1 MKTHTPR
8 SKAPGAPRSARCS
21 RRGATGAGNSDLL
34 ALLAAGDLEALSE
47 VGGAA
52 LDGWMGCVEDVEVAS
67 GSADAG
73 WGAVF
78 GSGFSSEARSGSG
91 SDALAAWASSDR
103 DTAHASADSAD
114 AAVSSDALASAAES
128 AVSDSASLGAAT
140 PLLVAQPMLRRGSDG
155 DRVRLLQRLLNELS
169 GAGLTIDGDFGL
181 RTHRAVRAY
190 QSANWLS
197 PDGVVGPATAAK
209 LNEGRSAPAT
219 ATTQDHADSRDVVAD
234 ESSTDGDI
242 DTNVVVTGS
251 PVLKKGMRG
260 VQVEAVQRMLNQHG
274 AGLIVDGDY
283 GTLTV
288 NAVMGYQRANGLEV
302 DGKVGPGTARSLS
315 SGTGKDI
322 AEGGFEGMG
331 AYKDARDAVIA
342 AAESHLGKPYYW
354 GGDGP
359 NTFDCSG
366 FVLYVLRQETG
377 LVDWGDDTAAG
388 IAGRVPSTGSPQRGD
403 LVFYRG
409 SNGITHIEFYLGSGS
424 QTLGCSGGGSR
435 TRGDD
440 PDAKVQYG
448 DYSSDGRSK
457 SFGSIQALIE
467 RSQTAAAA

>member
-1 MKTHTPR
+1 
-8 SKAPGAPRSARCS
+8 
-21 RRGATGAGNSDLL
+21 L
-34 ALLAAGDLEALSE
+34 ALLAAGDFQALSE

-52 LDGWMGCVEDVEVAS
+52 LNGWMGCQADAEVGSA
-67 GSADAG
+67 SADAG
-73 WGAVF
+73 WGAIF
-78 GSGFSSEARSGSG
+78 GSGFSSEVRSGAGSG
-91 SDALAAWASSDR
+91 VLGAWASSDS
-103 DTAHASADSAD
+103 DTARASSDGAA
-114 AAVSSDALASAAES
+114 AAVSSDALASAAAS
-128 AVSDSASLGAAT
+128 AVSDGASLGAAT
-140 PLLVAQPMLRRGSDG
+140 PLLIAQPMLRRGSEG

-169 GAGLTIDGDFGL
+169 GAGLTPDGEFGL

-190 QSANWLS
+190 QAANGLSA
-197 PDGVVGPATAAK
+197 DGVVGPATAAR

-219 ATTQDHADSRDVVAD
+219 ATTQDRADSGEVATE
-234 ESSTDGDI
+234 ESAGDGD
-242 DTNVVVTGS
+242 TASNEVVTGS

-260 VQVEAVQRMLNQHG
+260 PQVEAVQRLLNQHG

-288 NAVMGYQRANGLEV
+288 NAVMAYQRANGLDV
-302 DGKVGPGTARSLS
+302 DGKVGPGTAQSLS
-315 SGTGKDI
+315 SGSGEDI
-322 AEGGFEGMG
+322 GSGDFEGMG

-342 AAESHLGKPYYW
+342 AAESHLGKPYTW

-366 FVLYVLRQETG
+366 FVLYVLRQDTG

-388 IAGRVPSTGSPQRGD
+388 IAGRVPSTGNPERGD

-448 DYSSDGRSK
+448 DYNDDGRSK

-467 RSQTAAAA
+467 RSQEKSAA